1 MKQNVYYVYSLQ
13 TKECPLPFY
22 IGYGKGDAVR
32 SPIKKGRL
40 VTENEMLRRL
50 LDKKDILTSRII
62 VESLYKHDAQRI
74 ATECLVTIKSIGGC
88 PLQKPEMIIDEHE
101 EVIGY
106 TLQNYFAEL
115 YSFTQII
122 SFYYDKFIKTASLHY
137 RRIVNARERIVH
149 HRGSNPNRE
158 FKVVPHDPF
167 GEFSE

>member
-32 SPIKKGRL
+32 TAIKKGRL
-40 VTENEMLRRL
+40 VTETEMLRRL
-50 LDKKDILTSRII
+50 LDKKDLLTSRII
-62 VESLYKHDAQRI
+62 VESLFKHDAQRI

-88 PLQKPEMIIDEHE
+88 PLQKPEVLVDDHSEMIDS
-101 EVIGY
+101 VLK
-106 TLQNYFAEL
+106 TYFAEL
-115 YSFTQII
+115 YSFTQVI
-122 SFYYDKFIKTASLHY
+122 SFYYDKFIKTSNLHY
-137 RRIVNARERIVH
+137 RRIVNARERIIY

-167 GEFSE
+167 GEFPE